1 MCNVIILFLLFCNGC
16 GCSNNYSSSNN
27 SCSGNSGSSCGSDNR
42 RSMTS
47 CGNDNSQ
54 GGDSV
59 IQTRSADCGCDR
71 DRDCGCDRDR
81 DRDRDWD
88 RDRDRDSSMTSPPWV
103 RSNYSNGDTC
113 SCTEQ

>member
-1 MCNVIILFLLFCNGC
+1 
-16 GCSNNYSSSNN
+16 
-27 SCSGNSGSSCGSDNR
+27 
-42 RSMTS
+42 MTS

-54 GGDSV
+54 GVDSV

-71 DRDCGCDRDR
+71 DRDRDRERDRDWDRDR

-88 RDRDRDSSMTSPPWV
+88 RDRGRDSSMTPPPWV